1 MLIFDLITLSTQ
13 RLRARRAAGLRGASA
28 RRQPHARR
36 RAPDDLEVQFGSL
49 AEARSAGFAFVD
61 VRDARERDTEPLPAE
76 SLHLPMSKLL
86 TNAASLDLAGRY
98 LLICATGKRSS
109 AAAALLRSQGF
120 ADCRSLRG
128 GLKSL
133 KASA

>member
-13 RLRARRAAGLRGASA
+13 RLRARRMPECDAHQRAGRY
-28 RRQPHARR
+28 
-36 RAPDDLEVQFGSL
+36 APPPAPAELEVQFGSL
-49 AEARSAGFAFVD
+49 ADARRAGFTFVD
-61 VRDARERDTEPLPAE
+61 VRDARERDAEPLPE

-86 TNAASLDLAGRY
+86 TDAASLNLAGRY
-98 LLICATGKRSS
+98 LLVCATGKRS
-109 AAAALLRSQGF
+109 AAAADLLRSQGF